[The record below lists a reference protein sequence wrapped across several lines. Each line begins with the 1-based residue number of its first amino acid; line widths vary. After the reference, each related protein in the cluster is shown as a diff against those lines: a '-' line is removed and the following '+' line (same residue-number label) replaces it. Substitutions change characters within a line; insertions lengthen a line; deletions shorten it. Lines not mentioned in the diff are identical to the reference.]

1 MGDHKPEEC
10 YSHFPDFCET
20 LRSCLPTN
28 LMLTN
33 AMWETLEFNAEMGI
47 FLENTLENGLEDVNS
62 LNKSEIKS
70 ERL

>member
-1 MGDHKPEEC
+1 MGDHKPGGC
-10 YSHFPDFCET
+10 YCHFPDFWET

-33 AMWETLEFNAEMGI
+33 AMWETLEFNAEMVI

-70 ERL
+70 ERP